1 MRVSQTRVLHA
12 HSMHYPIPAI
22 PRNPG
27 CKKPAFRPAAQQL
40 SLLPSLRHCIPP
52 CSFFWAEVS
61 FLYESLKKHI
71 CKYQTQHT
79 CKHQLPAIPQ
89 KQIPGTLQRGIW
101 GLGSRTSLIQGPVIK
116 VKRAHILLLYMQFT
130 SWHIILHGTLTPS
143 QMNIEQ
149 ISPWRIP
156 VKYTNTGIRY
166 EHFRNADWEWH
177 SST

>member
-1 MRVSQTRVLHA
+1 MSTPCTQCALPHSSHSEESRLQEASLSPSSSAAEPFAQPQALH
-12 HSMHYPIPAI
+12 P
-22 PRNPG
+22 
-27 CKKPAFRPAAQQL
+27 
-40 SLLPSLRHCIPP
+40 SLLL
-52 CSFFWAEVS
+52 FWAEVG

-71 CKYQTQHT
+71 CKYQTQRT